1 MGWFATPDTS
11 KGAAAL
17 QKLIKQI
24 SCEVLSS
31 NMPMGFFYLAEM
43 NVPGA
48 AIEKTKVICDVL
60 RRKITIGVSVEDGN
74 DGRPAEKWTVA
85 SVGIGQGRSA
95 SARGV
100 AVGW

>member
-1 MGWFATPDTS
+1 MGWFATPDTT

-17 QKLIKQI
+17 QKVIKQI
-24 SCEVLSS
+24 PCDVLSS
-31 NMPMGFFYLAEM
+31 NMPMGFYLAEM

-48 AIEKTKVICDVL
+48 AIEKMKVICDVL
-60 RRKITIGVSVEDGN
+60 SRKITIGVPVEDGN
-74 DGRPAEKWTVA
+74 DGRPAEKWTIA

-95 SARGV
+95 SASGV